1 MEAETKRKYLSISA
15 ISMLGTCET
24 KFYDTMFR
32 VSAPSAAMKA
42 GTAAHKAIEAKSP
55 KMTKEQIMS
64 ELRAG
69 HHLDAR
75 EVMLFDAS
83 NRICG
88 RVDHLQA
95 TGFMQDGR
103 NTSLIIDD
111 KYPQSPDRIFGMTLK
126 YKIQLAGY
134 AVAISN
140 SADYGSI
147 CRVIG
152 TQLRYRE
159 TGTDRIIRQYEMDS
173 SGLDSCTANMP
184 TAIGTAWRIYDR
196 EKEPEHRRLDVG
208 SGEWVGCYCGPA

>member
-1 MEAETKRKYLSISA
+1 MERPARKFA
-15 ISMLGTCET
+15 NPME
-24 KFYDTMFR
+24 R
-32 VSAPSAAMKA
+32 VRQLEDQLVSVRRKLLSAPSAVMKA

-55 KMTKEQIMS
+55 RMTKEQIVS
-64 ELRAG
+64 ELKAG
-69 HHLDAR
+69 HYLDAR
-75 EVMLFDAS
+75 EVVLFDAS

-111 KYPQSPDRIFGMTLK
+111 KYPQKPDRIFGMTLK

-140 SADYGSI
+140 SADYGCI

-159 TGTDRIIRQYEMDS
+159 TGT
-173 SGLDSCTANMP
+173 GK
-184 TAIGTAWRIYDR
+184 G
-196 EKEPEHRRLDVG
+196 
-208 SGEWVGCYCGPA
+208 